1 MISGSSTIT
10 RRRLLQRAGIAG
22 AAGVA
27 ALAPTVAL
35 AKSSDAEAEAII
47 GAWRA
52 VNSVAGLPPFGAMTS
67 FASGGTMVTSAS
79 IDLTP
84 QFLSTPGYGAWE
96 RTGEGQYRGR
106 FEFFTFGSGGVPAG
120 SGEVRLTILVEGNHQ
135 HGPLALT
142 IFDPAGHVVL
152 TTSGT
157 FEATRIQV

>member
-1 MISGSSTIT
+1 MSGSSTIT
-10 RRRLLQRAGIAG
+10 RRRLFQRAGIAG

-35 AKSSDAEAEAII
+35 AKSSDAQNDAIV

-52 VNSVAGLPPFGAMTS
+52 VNSVTGLPAFGALTS
-67 FASGGTMVTSAS
+67 FASGGTLATSAS
-79 IDLTP
+79 IDLTS

-96 RTGEGQYRGR
+96 RIGEGHYRAR

-120 SGEVRLTILVEGNHQ
+120 SGEVKMTAVVDGDHQ
-135 HGPLALT
+135 HGPLTLT
-142 IFDPAGHVVL
+142 IFDLTGHVVL
-152 TTSGT
+152 TTSGS

>member
-1 MISGSSTIT
+1 MSGSSTIT

-35 AKSSDAEAEAII
+35 AKSSDVQDDAII

-52 VNSVAGLPPFGAMTS
+52 VNSVTGLPPFGALTS
-67 FASGGTMVTSAS
+67 FASGGTLATSAS
-79 IDLTP
+79 IDLTS

-96 RTGEGQYRGR
+96 RTGEGHYRAR
-106 FEFFTFGSGGVPAG
+106 FEFFTFGSGGIPAG
-120 SGEVRLTILVEGNHQ
+120 SGEVTLTIVVEGNHQ

-142 IFDPAGHVVL
+142 IFDLTGHVVL
-152 TTSGT
+152 TTSGS